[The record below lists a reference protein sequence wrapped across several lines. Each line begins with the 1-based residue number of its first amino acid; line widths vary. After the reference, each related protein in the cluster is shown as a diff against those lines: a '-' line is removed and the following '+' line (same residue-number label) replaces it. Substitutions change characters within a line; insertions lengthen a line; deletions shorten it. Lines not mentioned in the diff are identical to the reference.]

1 MPCVG
6 EVTLSRELWH
16 CLSLHSWH
24 KEDTLL
30 GLAYSPAP
38 HLWACRCLHLH
49 LRLTWQSRARLSADS
64 FVDEISSKFCF
75 LIQPTYKWKS
85 WFMLEYLVE
94 VSCKKCQSDFRSLHF
109 YLHFSTTTL
118 KLHNGFPWFSPP
130 LKGGIWTNAFLRSR
144 RCFIAAVTMW
154 PSWTPWRS
162 KHVPLEPRRRRL
174 FSLFFSFRKMF
185 FFLIWWTKTKDV

>member
-6 EVTLSRELWH
+6 EVTLSRELCH

-24 KEDTLL
+24 KQDTLL

-94 VSCKKCQSDFRSLHF
+94 VSCKKCQSYFRSLYF

-130 LKGGIWTNAFLRSR
+130 FERWDLDQCVPEKPAVFYR
-144 RCFIAAVTMW
+144 RCHHVAVLNSVALKACSIGAETKE
-154 PSWTPWRS
+154 T
-162 KHVPLEPRRRRL
+162 
-174 FSLFFSFRKMF
+174 FFVVF
-185 FFLIWWTKTKDV
+185 FVQKNVFF